1 MHYLYR
7 FALLVKRLLIT
18 IIVVV
23 LWLMVYRLVIT
34 GIVVDG
40 QYIVGSLVLWV
51 LTAYFLLPR
60 IHRRLSKIYLPDY
73 FIGRVRTVDG
83 LLGDPVNLGV
93 VGTKAEFI
101 KAMRRAG
108 WHRADEVTLK
118 SSWKIAE
125 STIRRKSYPTAP
137 VSPLFLFGNKQDL
150 AFEQEVQG
158 NPSKRH
164 HVRFW
169 KVPQGWYLPGGEAV
183 DWLGAATYDTNVGFS
198 LFTLQIT
205 HKIAEDT
212 DVERD
217 YVVSSIRKHEP
228 KVHTKLIEHFSSGY
242 HHRNGGGDRI
252 KTDGNLPI
260 IFLK

>member
-7 FALLVKRLLIT
+7 FVLLLKRLFIG
-18 IIVVV
+18 IIV
-23 LWLMVYRLVIT
+23 LGIWLTIYRLVVT
-34 GIVVDG
+34 SIVVDKH
-40 QYIVGSLVLWV
+40 YIVGSLVLWV

-60 IHRRLSKIYLPDY
+60 VHRKLSKIYLPDY
-73 FIGRVRTVDG
+73 FIGRVKTSDG
-83 LLGDPVNLGV
+83 LLGDPINLGV
-93 VGTKAEFI
+93 IGTKADLI
-101 KAMRRAG
+101 KAMKKAG
-108 WHRADEVTLK
+108 WHQADAITIA
-118 SSWKIAE
+118 STQKIIT

-137 VSPLFLFGNKQDL
+137 VSPLFLFGNQQDV
-150 AFEQEVQG
+150 AFQQEVDG
-158 NPSKRH
+158 NPSQRH

-169 KVPQGWYLPGGEAV
+169 KVPRGWYLPGGHIV

-198 LFTLQIT
+198 LFTLQVT

-217 YVVSSIRKHEP
+217 YVTTSIATHVP
-228 KVHTKLIEHFSSGY
+228 SAHVQIIEHFSTGY

-260 IFLK
+260 IALR